1 MTSGGDD
8 IRLIGGRYQLGNR
21 LGRGGMGTVWRAY
34 DQMLAREVAA
44 KELNVASDDHEYQRR
59 LRRAQR
65 EARTVARVHH
75 PHVVG
80 VHDLVEHDDRLWIV
94 ME

>member
-34 DQMLAREVAA
+34 DQMLEREVAA

-65 EARTVARVHH
+65 GAYRRAGAPPACGGR
-75 PHVVG
+75 P
-80 VHDLVEHDDRLWIV
+80 
-94 ME
+94 